1 MRGIV
6 FYIKASRPAI
16 WEELYFTSRFL
27 AQLYERNCILHQ
39 GFSPSYMRGIVFY
52 IKVSPPRYMRGIVFY
67 IKTSRPAIWE
77 ELKKPWY
84 KIQFLSYSWARSL
97 DVKYNYIKVSSPAI
111 WEELYFTSR
120 FLAQR
125 YERNYILHQ
134 GFSPSYM
141 RGIVFYIKASRP
153 AIWEELYFTS
163 RLLAQLYERNCI
175 LHQGF
180 SPSYMRGI
188 VEKPW
193 CKIQFLSYSWASNL
207 DVKYNSSHIAG
218 RVTLM

>member
-27 AQLYERNCILHQ
+27 SQLYERNCISHQ
-39 GFSPSYMRGIVFY
+39 SFS
-52 IKVSPPRYMRGIVFY
+52 PRYMRGIVFY
-67 IKTSRPAIWE
+67 IKASRPTIWE
-77 ELKKPWY
+77 E
-84 KIQFLSYSWARSL
+84 IQFLSYSWARSL
-97 DVKYNYIKVSSPAI
+97 DVKYNSSHIAGEKPWCKIQFLSYNWPRSLDVKYNSSHIAGRETLMFYIKV
-111 WEELYFTSR
+111 
-120 FLAQR
+120 
-125 YERNYILHQ
+125 
-134 GFSPSYM
+134 
-141 RGIVFYIKASRP
+141 SRP

-188 VEKPW
+188 VFYIKASRP
-193 CKIQFLSYSWASNL
+193 KIQFLSYSWGEA
-207 DVKYNSSHIAG
+207 
-218 RVTLM
+218 LM